1 MLWKTIWFTVALAT
15 SVISVAIGIQ
25 TVRSMLRT
33 ESALA
38 ALASRRSDLERK
50 IHRAQQQLALA
61 RRRSRE
67 PHAPGAAGPSTPG
80 AARPTAGPLAL
91 AAPGVNAALS
101 AFAVMANDPKLQ
113 GLYFS
118 AERPR
123 SEALYLQL
131 FRDLQL
137 SPAQIARFE
146 DLVMRRREQWLDLVD
161 TMQAEGLAADDP
173 AVVRLQQQIAAEFRA
188 GQLDLLGDAGYAQLE
203 AYERTLPVR
212 QVVHKFAGSLA
223 LEGEALTAAQ
233 VSQLTQ
239 VLAQASPP
247 YQQGGMADPGTV
259 DWTQAVAGSSG
270 VLTPTQQVSFI
281 HVAPQYQIED
291 DSLDWANPPTPPGVG
306 PPGH

>member
-1 MLWKTIWFTVALAT
+1 MN
-15 SVISVAIGIQ
+15 
-25 TVRSMLRT
+25 RT
-33 ESALA
+33 P
-38 ALASRRSDLERK
+38 RVPP
-50 IHRAQQQLALA
+50 A
-61 RRRSRE
+61 RQ
-67 PHAPGAAGPSTPG
+67 PPG

-131 FRDLQL
+131 FCDLQL

-188 GQLDLLGDAGYAQLE
+188 GQLDLLGDAGYAHSPSGWWQ
-203 AYERTLPVR
+203 AVTVGHPQYYSTLFFFR
-212 QVVHKFAGSLA
+212 NSLMSDLLFTGCFALAMEYASLRKGRPSLLA
-223 LEGEALTAAQ
+223 LK
-233 VSQLTQ
+233 Q
-239 VLAQASPP
+239 VLR
-247 YQQGGMADPGTV
+247 
-259 DWTQAVAGSSG
+259 
-270 VLTPTQQVSFI
+270 
-281 HVAPQYQIED
+281 
-291 DSLDWANPPTPPGVG
+291 
-306 PPGH
+306 